1 MFKTLRGR
9 LLISYFAVIT
19 LVLLVIGL
27 ALLIVSAQPAVRY
40 SPILQQFNSI
50 SQSQRRVL
58 LNMRESGL
66 GSGRL
71 EQALDEL
78 AEDSGYRIVLVNPA
92 SQQVV
97 YDSAGQWGGQPV
109 SEIEPVSRR
118 LLPAT
123 TTNTVFG
130 RFRDVEGARWL
141 AYSPSTLL
149 GINDR
154 PRLYYVQPEPTAVS
168 FFRQTFFRP
177 LLRAGLLAFLV
188 AIIFAFVIAG
198 SVARPLQNMA
208 AAAEAI
214 AQGNYDQQLPPQGPE
229 EVQRVAASFNSM
241 AAQVKLS
248 RQAQQDFVANVSH
261 DLKTPITSIRGWSQ
275 ALLDGTAVSPSEQ
288 QQAAGIINKEAER
301 MARMVGQLLDLARI
315 ESGQLKLAREPV
327 DLAQV
332 LADVQ
337 QNLALRAQEQ
347 QIHLTLDTA
356 PVPPVPGDHDRLV
369 QVFSNLVDNALAH
382 TPDGGRIHLQV
393 RPHGDKAVEGIVQD
407 TGRGIPPEELSR
419 IFERFY
425 QVDKARSSER
435 RGSGLGLAIVQELV
449 AAHNGRIQARSQAG
463 EGTIFIV
470 RLPVTDVPEA
480 STFIRREND

>member
-9 LLISYFAVIT
+9 LLLSYFAVIT
-19 LVLLVIGL
+19 LVLAVIAL
-27 ALLIVSAQPAVRY
+27 ALLVVSAQPAVRY
-40 SPILQQFNSI
+40 SPILQQLTTI
-50 SQSQRRVL
+50 SQSQRQAWQTL
-58 LNMRESGL
+58 REAGP

-71 EQALDEL
+71 EQSLAEL
-78 AEDSGYRIVLVNPA
+78 AEGSGYRILVANLNTQRVLFDSENRWAGDFMPEIRPI
-92 SQQVV
+92 SQ
-97 YDSAGQWGGQPV
+97 
-109 SEIEPVSRR
+109 R
-118 LLPAT
+118 LLPGIDA
-123 TTNTVFG
+123 NAVFG
-130 RFRDVEGARWL
+130 RFRASDGSRWL
-141 AYSPSTLL
+141 AYSPAPLL
-149 GINDR
+149 ATNN
-154 PRLYYVQPEPTAVS
+154 RLQIYYIQPEPTAVS

-177 LLRAGLLAFLV
+177 LLRAGIFAFLV
-188 AIIFAFVIAG
+188 AIILAYVIAG

-214 AQGNYDQQLPPQGPE
+214 AQGNYDQRLPPQGPE

-288 QQAAGIINKEAER
+288 EQAANIINKEADR

-315 ESGQLKLAREPV
+315 ESGQLELARELV

-356 PVPPVPGDHDRLV
+356 PVPPVLGDHDRLV

-393 RPHGDKAVEGIVQD
+393 RPHGEKAVEGIVQD
-407 TGRGIPPEELSR
+407 TGRGIPPEELAR

-425 QVDKARSSER
+425 QVDKARTNER
-435 RGSGLGLAIVQELV
+435 HGSGLGLAIVQELV
-449 AAHNGRIQARSQAG
+449 TAHNGRIQARSQVG

-470 RLPVTDVPEA
+470 RLPTTDVPEA
-480 STFIRREND
+480 STFVKRNP

>member
-27 ALLIVSAQPAVRY
+27 ALLIISAQPAVRY
-40 SPILQQFNSI
+40 SPVLQQLNTV
-50 SQSQRRVL
+50 SQSQRQVL
-58 LNMRESGL
+58 QNLRETGL
-66 GSGRL
+66 RPGAL
-71 EQALDEL
+71 EESLVQL
-78 AEDSGYRIVLVNPA
+78 AEDSGYRIVLANPG
-92 SQQVV
+92 SDRVI
-97 YDSAGQWGGQPV
+97 YDSAGEWDGQ
-109 SEIEPVSRR
+109 SISAIEPISRR

-123 TTNTVFG
+123 AVNTVFG
-130 RFRDVEGARWL
+130 RFQSADGARWL

-149 GINDR
+149 GTNNR
-154 PRLYYVQPEPTAVS
+154 LRLYYVQPEPTAVS

-177 LLRAGLLAFLV
+177 LIGAGLLAFLV
-188 AIIFAFVIAG
+188 AILFAFVIAG
-198 SVARPLQNMA
+198 SVARPLQKMA
-208 AAAEAI
+208 DAAEAI
-214 AQGNYDQQLPPQGPE
+214 AQGDYDQQLPPQGPE

-241 AAQVKLS
+241 ATQVKLS

-275 ALLDGTAVSPSEQ
+275 ALLDGTAVSPAEQ
-288 QQAAGIINKEAER
+288 QQAASIINKEADR
-301 MARMVGQLLDLARI
+301 MARMVSQLLDLARI
-315 ESGQLKLAREPV
+315 ESGQLELARDPV

-332 LADVQ
+332 LVDVQ
-337 QNLALRAQEQ
+337 QNLRLRTEEQ
-347 QIHLTLDTA
+347 QIHLTLETV
-356 PVPPVPGDHDRLV
+356 PVPSVLGDHDRLV

-382 TPDGGRIHLQV
+382 TPAGGRIHLQV
-393 RPHGDKAVEGIVQD
+393 RPHGEKAVEGIVQD
-407 TGRGIPPEELSR
+407 TGTGIAPEDLSR

-449 AAHNGRIQARSQAG
+449 AAHNGRVLARSQVG

-470 RLPVTDVPEA
+470 RLPTTDVPEA
-480 STFIRREND
+480 STFVRRSQ